1 MEDLKRKLDEYE
13 RRDAA
18 ASLEMQ
24 RAARSVQ
31 AENMRLRDLL
41 RLRGVSDEEIHGFL
55 GSHGGHALAIPD
67 VPYERYPG
75 LSYQPTHLDHAQMI
89 MGLSTPSPSIDT
101 AISTAHRVDY
111 PIDRPAAHQL
121 SGSDTVPNSPQSNH
135 PTPEMSTH
143 SPGANALESSCDAAA
158 AILVQL
164 HKQTDP
170 TSARVALGCEGPNNC
185 SVRNTTLFQL
195 MDA

>member
-1 MEDLKRKLDEYE
+1 MDDLKRRLDEYE

-18 ASLEMQ
+18 ASFEMQ

-31 AENMRLRDLL
+31 AENARLRALL
-41 RLRGVSDEEIHGFL
+41 QLRGVTEAEINGFL
-55 GSHGGHALAIPD
+55 GSHGGHALMIPD
-67 VPYERYPG
+67 VPLSG
-75 LSYQPTHLDHAQMI
+75 LSYPPSHLDHAHMI

-101 AISTAHRVDY
+101 AISTAHMADY
-111 PIDRPAAHQL
+111 PTDRPAAHQL
-121 SGSDTVPNSPQSNH
+121 SEADTVPNSPQMDH
-135 PTPEMSTH
+135 PTPETSTH
-143 SPGANALESSCDAAA
+143 SPGANAMESSCDAAA

-170 TSARVALGCEGPNNC
+170 TSARLALGCTGPNDC